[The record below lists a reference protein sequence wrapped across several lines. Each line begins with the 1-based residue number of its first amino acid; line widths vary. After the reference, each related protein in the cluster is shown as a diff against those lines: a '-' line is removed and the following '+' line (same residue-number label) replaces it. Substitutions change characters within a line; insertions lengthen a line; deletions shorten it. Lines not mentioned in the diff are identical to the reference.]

1 MFWKLPIK
9 KISYDTK
16 KVTFKSIKDI
26 NIIEEMRKEIT
37 SLKKTI
43 EEMKREKSLNE
54 MIIQKEKER
63 IDNLEKLLLEEK
75 KEGEEVIKKN

>member
-1 MFWKLPIK
+1 
-9 KISYDTK
+9 
-16 KVTFKSIKDI
+16 
-26 NIIEEMRKEIT
+26 
-37 SLKKTI
+37 
-43 EEMKREKSLNE
+43 MKREKSLNE

>member
-37 SLKKTI
+37 SLKKNDRRN
-43 EEMKREKSLNE
+43 EKR
-54 MIIQKEKER
+54 
-63 IDNLEKLLLEEK
+63 K
-75 KEGEEVIKKN
+75 KPKRNDYTKRKRKN